1 MVEEGWLGYIPAS
14 GVAPDPDFLPLRK
27 LMSASKKQ
35 SIESRYSWWVAI
47 ASTLMITVAF
57 GSTYLVIVGLKPI
70 AAEFGWPR
78 QIPSA
83 GYSAALLGAGV
94 GGILMGLWSDR
105 RGMAGPAV
113 TGSIF
118 VGLGLI
124 AISQSNSVITFL
136 GAHLLILG
144 LLGNGAMFSPLLT
157 NVTHWFDRRMG
168 IAVAVVSGGQS
179 LAGAIWPPIFR
190 YAMEHYGWRDTMFA
204 YALVC
209 FAVLIP
215 LSLVMRRPSPRMVR
229 GGAVTDKAERAAQSG
244 RRQPLVLGL
253 PPNTAFA
260 LLCMAMVGCCVA
272 MSIPMVHIV
281 AYCSD
286 LGFSAAR
293 GAEMLS
299 ILLFSAFLSRLAYG
313 WLADRIGGLKTL
325 LLGSALQLLGL
336 ACFMYVDSLK
346 GLYLVSIFY
355 GLGYGGIVPMYAII
369 VRQLFPDSQA
379 GWRIGVIFLFGT
391 GGMALGG
398 YLGGLI
404 FDQTATYRL
413 AFLTGIGFNL
423 CNLVLVSFMVR
434 RHGKRGDGGGRLVAA
449 PT

>member
-1 MVEEGWLGYIPAS
+1 
-14 GVAPDPDFLPLRK
+14 
-27 LMSASKKQ
+27 
-35 SIESRYSWWVAI
+35 
-47 ASTLMITVAF
+47 
-57 GSTYLVIVGLKPI
+57 
-70 AAEFGWPR
+70 
-78 QIPSA
+78 
-83 GYSAALLGAGV
+83 
-94 GGILMGLWSDR
+94 
-105 RGMAGPAV
+105 
-113 TGSIF
+113 
-118 VGLGLI
+118 
-124 AISQSNSVITFL
+124 
-136 GAHLLILG
+136 LILG

-168 IAVAVVSGGQS
+168 IAVAIVSGGQS

-190 YAMEHYGWRDTMFA
+190 YAMEQYGWRDTMFA

-229 GGAVTDKAERAAQSG
+229 GGAATDKAERAAQSG

-369 VRQLFPDSQA
+369 IRQLFPDSQA

-413 AFLTGIGFNL
+413 AFLSGIGFNL
-423 CNLVLVSFMVR
+423 CNLVLVGFMVQ
-434 RHGKRGDGGGRLVAA
+434 RHGKRGDGSGQLIPA
-449 PT
+449 PA

>member
-1 MVEEGWLGYIPAS
+1 MNVP
-14 GVAPDPDFLPLRK
+14 
-27 LMSASKKQ
+27 KKVT
-35 SIESRYSWWVAI
+35 IESGYGWWVAI
-47 ASTLMITVAF
+47 ASTLMITVSF
-57 GSTYLVIVGLKPI
+57 GSTYLVVVGLKPI
-70 AAEFGWPR
+70 ATEFGWPR

-105 RGMAGPAV
+105 RGMSGPAL
-113 TGSIF
+113 TGAVF
-118 VGLGLI
+118 VGLGLL
-124 AISQSNSVITFL
+124 AISRSNSAVTFL

-190 YAMEHYGWRDTMFA
+190 YAIEQYGWRDTMFA
-204 YALVC
+204 YGLFC

-229 GGAVTDKAERAAQSG
+229 GGAAADKAARAAQVG
-244 RRQPLVLGL
+244 QRQPLVLGL

-260 LLCMAMVGCCVA
+260 LLCMAIIGCCVA
-272 MSIPMVHIV
+272 MSMPMVHIV

-313 WLADRIGGLKTL
+313 WLSDRIGGLKTL
-325 LLGSALQLLGL
+325 LLGSSLQLLGL
-336 ACFMYVDSLK
+336 ACFMYVDSLE

-369 VRQLFPDSQA
+369 IRQLFPDSQA

-413 AFLTGIGFNL
+413 AFLTGVVFNL
-423 CNLVLVSFMVR
+423 ANLVLVGFMVR
-434 RHGKRGDGGGRLVAA
+434 RHGRRGGRHGRMIPAA
-449 PT
+449 A